1 MCYVLFSSFVE
12 KKKESGREKEKERE
26 RERER
31 ESFLHCFFIVMIS
44 RPLSS
49 SIRLLVLCCPT
60 LNSSLLVHSN
70 LCLQLSYYSIFYT
83 ELFPVLL

>member
-31 ESFLHCFFIVMIS
+31 EREL
-44 RPLSS
+44 
-49 SIRLLVLCCPT
+49 PT
-60 LNSSLLVHSN
+60 LFFHCDDIPTIIIIHSALCTMLPYAKFLVARA
-70 LCLQLSYYSIFYT
+70 
-83 ELFPVLL
+83 